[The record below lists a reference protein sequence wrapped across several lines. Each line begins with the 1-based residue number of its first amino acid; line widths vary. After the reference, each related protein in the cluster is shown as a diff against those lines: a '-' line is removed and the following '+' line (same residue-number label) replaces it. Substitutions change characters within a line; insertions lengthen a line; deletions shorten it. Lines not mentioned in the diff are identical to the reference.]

1 MSAPLRTVVT
11 ARGDRL
17 RVAVHG
23 EVDLISAPA
32 LFEALDEAI
41 DRAPARLDI
50 DLSDVEF
57 LDSAGVD
64 ALVKAQRAARHLEAR
79 LGHHCS
85 LRIIA
90 ASRPAAVALRA
101 AGVHGYLDIVD
112 RGGLIAV

>member
-23 EVDLISAPA
+23 EVDLISATA

-41 DRAPARLDI
+41 NRAPARIDI
-50 DLSDVEF
+50 DLSDVAF

-64 ALVKAQRAARHLEAR
+64 ALVKAQRAARHLESSG
-79 LGHHCS
+79 GHRCT
-85 LRIIA
+85 LRITE

-101 AGVHGYLDIVD
+101 AGVHGYLDIID